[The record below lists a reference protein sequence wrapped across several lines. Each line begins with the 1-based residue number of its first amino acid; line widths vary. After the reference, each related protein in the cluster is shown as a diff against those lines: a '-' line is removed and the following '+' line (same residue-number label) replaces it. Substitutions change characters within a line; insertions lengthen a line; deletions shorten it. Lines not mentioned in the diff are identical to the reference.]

1 MFRLEEI
8 QMAGEMNHDVFIS
21 FSFKDINKAMQ
32 VVNELLSRHGIRCWI
47 CTKEI
52 DGGSSYK
59 QDIVN
64 AIMASKLTVLL
75 WSKNAAASLDIPREI
90 GIALEERKH
99 VIPFLLDTTPFT
111 PSLRYDLT
119 GVQQTKGYG
128 KSFSDCIADLAD
140 DIAKKLKGTK
150 GAPAQ
155 PGQLQPAAVPP
166 ESKPASPA
174 PVKQETQQ
182 ATQPATPNIKYQ
194 LRNGGYTVTRVPD
207 IETVVIPE
215 SVNGLPV
222 VAIGEDTFEFRKK
235 IRYVKL
241 PTSLRLLEKNAF
253 YHCYGLRELE
263 IPEGV
268 TEIGEICFELC
279 GEMKKIK
286 LPSSL
291 RKMGCLAFVGC
302 KKLKKIEIPP
312 NVDEIDI
319 CCFTACHQLTEVIL
333 PDGLKKIRED
343 AFRRCIKLRQV
354 MLPDGLEYVSGTA
367 FANCSPGLVL
377 VVRENTAT
385 HRALEREGY
394 FGTVK
399 KTFNP
404 FHPFAG
410 RDRPKVKIVP

>member
-1 MFRLEEI
+1 
-8 QMAGEMNHDVFIS
+8 MAGEMNHDVFIS

-99 VIPFLLDTTPFT
+99 VIPFLLDATPFT
-111 PSLRYDLT
+111 SSLRYDLT

-140 DIAKKLKGTK
+140 AIAKKLKETNRTAPQQTGQQPAESK
-150 GAPAQ
+150 LAPMAPAI
-155 PGQLQPAAVPP
+155 
-166 ESKPASPA
+166 
-174 PVKQETQQ
+174 QEPQS
-182 ATQPATPNIKYQ
+182 ATQPDEQKITYE
-194 LRNGGYTVTRVPD
+194 LRNGGYTVTGVPD

-215 SVNGLPV
+215 SVNDLPV
-222 VAIGEDTFEFRKK
+222 VAIGKK
-235 IRYVKL
+235 AFKDRNKVKYVKL
-241 PTSLRLLEKNAF
+241 PTSLRLLEKYAF
-253 YHCYGLRELE
+253 YDCYGFRKLE

-268 TEIGEICFELC
+268 TEIGEHCFSFC
-279 GEMKKIK
+279 GELVEIN

-291 RKMGCLAFVGC
+291 RKMGSFTFSYST
-302 KKLKKIEIPP
+302 KLRKVEISPY
-312 NVDEIDI
+312 VDVIHSY
-319 CCFTACHQLTEVIL
+319 CFSHCYQLTEVIL
-333 PDGLKKIRED
+333 PEGLKKIHDD
-343 AFRRCIKLRQV
+343 AFSGCKKLRQV
-354 MLPDGLEYVSGTA
+354 MLPDSLEHVSGTA
-367 FANCSPGLVL
+367 FANCSPELEL

-399 KTFNP
+399 KKFDP

-410 RDRPKVKIVP
+410 KDRPKVKIIP

>member
-1 MFRLEEI
+1 
-8 QMAGEMNHDVFIS
+8 
-21 FSFKDINKAMQ
+21 
-32 VVNELLSRHGIRCWI
+32 
-47 CTKEI
+47 I

-155 PGQLQPAAVPP
+155 PGQLQPAAVPA
-166 ESKPASPA
+166 ESKLAPMAPAI
-174 PVKQETQQ
+174 QETQL
-182 ATQPATPNIKYQ
+182 ATQPDVQKIITYE
-194 LRNGGYTVTRVPD
+194 LRNGGYTVTGVPD
-207 IETVVIPE
+207 MERFAISE
-215 SVNGLPV
+215 SINGLPV
-222 VAIGEDTFEFRKK
+222 VAIGKNAFKDRNKVK
-235 IRYVKL
+235 YVKL
-241 PTSLRLLEKNAF
+241 PASLRLLEDDAF
-253 YHCYGLRELE
+253 RECHCLRELE

-268 TEIGEICFELC
+268 TEIGSGCFYLCDELVEIN
-279 GEMKKIK
+279 

-291 RKMGCLAFVGC
+291 RKMGTHVFSCC
-302 KKLKKIEIPP
+302 QKLKKIEIPP
-312 NVDEIDI
+312 NVTVMTSY
-319 CCFTACHQLTEVIL
+319 CFVNCLQLTEVIL
-333 PDGLKKIRED
+333 PDGLKRIQDD
-343 AFRRCIKLRQV
+343 AFAECTKLRQV
-354 MLPDGLEYVSGTA
+354 MLPDGLEYVHGTA
-367 FANCSPGLVL
+367 FVHCSPELEL

-399 KTFNP
+399 KRFDL
-404 FHPFAG
+404 FHPFSG
-410 RDRPKVKIVP
+410 KDRPKVKIVP

>member
-1 MFRLEEI
+1 
-8 QMAGEMNHDVFIS
+8 MAGEMNHDVFIS

-59 QDIVN
+59 QDIVE

-90 GIALEERKH
+90 GIALEERKD

-111 PSLRYDLT
+111 HSLRYDLT

-128 KSFSDCIADLAD
+128 KSFSACIADLAE
-140 DIAKKLKGTK
+140 DIAKKLKGTNNTAAK
-150 GAPAQ
+150 Q
-155 PGQLQPAAVPP
+155 TGQQPAAVPP

-174 PVKQETQQ
+174 PVKQETQP

-222 VAIGEDTFEFRKK
+222 VAIGEDAFEFRKK

-241 PTSLRLLEKNAF
+241 PASLRLLENNAF
-253 YHCYGLRELE
+253 SACHGLKKLE

-268 TEIGEICFELC
+268 AIIGNACFSYCGELTEIY
-279 GEMKKIK
+279 
-286 LPSSL
+286 LPISL
-291 RKMGCLAFVGC
+291 RKMGESAFSEC
-302 KKLKKIEIPP
+302 NKLKRIEIPP
-312 NVDEIDI
+312 NVDVIPSY
-319 CCFTACHQLTEVIL
+319 CFNRCSQLTEVIFPNGLKEVGMFAFFDCHELRQVIL
-333 PDGLKKIRED
+333 PDGVVRV
-343 AFRRCIKLRQV
+343 R
-354 MLPDGLEYVSGTA
+354 GTA
-367 FANCSPGLVL
+367 FAGCSPEAEF

-385 HRALEREGY
+385 HRALERGGY
-394 FGTVK
+394 FNVK
-399 KTFNP
+399 EKFDIL
-404 FHPFAG
+404 HPFSG
-410 RDRPKVKIVP
+410 PDRPKVKIIP

>member
-1 MFRLEEI
+1 
-8 QMAGEMNHDVFIS
+8 MAGEMNHDVFIS

-59 QDIVN
+59 NDIVN

-99 VIPFLLDTTPFT
+99 VIPFLLDATPFT

-119 GVQQTKGYG
+119 GVHQTKGYG
-128 KSFSDCIADLAD
+128 KSFSACIADLAD

-150 GAPAQ
+150 GAAPQ
-155 PGQLQPAAVPP
+155 QTGQQPAAVPP

-182 ATQPATPNIKYQ
+182 ATQPATQKITYE
-194 LRNGGYTVTRVPD
+194 LRNGGYTVTCVPD

-215 SVNGLPV
+215 SVKDLPV
-222 VAIGEDTFEFRKK
+222 VAIGKNAFKDRNKVK
-235 IRYVKL
+235 YVKL
-241 PTSLRLLEKNAF
+241 PASLRLLENKAF
-253 YHCYGLRELE
+253 SDCYGLRELE

-268 TEIGEICFELC
+268 TEIGKWCFSYC
-279 GEMKKIK
+279 GELIEIH

-291 RKMGCLAFVGC
+291 RKMGWNAFGGC

-312 NVDEIDI
+312 NVDEIDSY
-319 CCFTACHQLTEVIL
+319 CFSGCHQLTEVIL
-333 PDGLKKIRED
+333 PDGLKKIHDD
-343 AFRRCIKLRQV
+343 AFEKCIKLRQV

-367 FANCSPGLVL
+367 CVNCSPELEL

-404 FHPFAG
+404 FHPFSG
-410 RDRPKVKIVP
+410 KDRPKVKIVP